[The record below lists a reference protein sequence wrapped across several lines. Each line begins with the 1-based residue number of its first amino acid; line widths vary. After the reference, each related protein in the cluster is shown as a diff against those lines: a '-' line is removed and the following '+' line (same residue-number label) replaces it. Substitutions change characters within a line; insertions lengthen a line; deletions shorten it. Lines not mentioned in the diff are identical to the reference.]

1 MEGVNANL
9 IKVNP
14 KENLKSTFQIEHAI
28 AAEKGIKLIDLLKG
42 SVSII
47 ADPDM
52 LQLIIRNLINNAIK
66 FTATGGEITV
76 TSEIIDDVCRIAVRD
91 NGTGISY
98 DQQNDI
104 FSLKTKTTYGTRNEK
119 GVGLGLVLCK
129 EFTEL
134 QNGKISFESVPG
146 FGTTF
151 YVSFKIY
158 RDISDIDIPKKEK
171 LIKKV

>member
-76 TSEIIDDVCRIAVRD
+76 TSEIIDDVCHGSD
-91 NGTGISY
+91 GIR
-98 DQQNDI
+98 QE
-104 FSLKTKTTYGTRNEK
+104 R
-119 GVGLGLVLCK
+119 
-129 EFTEL
+129 
-134 QNGKISFESVPG
+134 
-146 FGTTF
+146 
-151 YVSFKIY
+151 
-158 RDISDIDIPKKEK
+158 
-171 LIKKV
+171 